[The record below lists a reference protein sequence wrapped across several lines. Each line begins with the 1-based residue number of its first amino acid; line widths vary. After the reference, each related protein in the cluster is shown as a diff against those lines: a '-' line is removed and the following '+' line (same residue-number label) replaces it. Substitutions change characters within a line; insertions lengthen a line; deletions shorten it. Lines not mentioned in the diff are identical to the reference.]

1 MRGALPWRNAVA
13 PRHNAQRS
21 ALRCLQ
27 QLQLSLTLH
36 RASVYTQIITTILA
50 HRLKRTSQNCYKR
63 LARDTL
69 GIKSPADIAAYP
81 ALYEL
86 VQRHYPDLASSGIDA
101 WLLNPIFSADVTWS
115 EWKRYLTKQGRSIV
129 DAALQQFKAAV
140 GPYQDWMQLGWIEIY
155 DDVKLGGQG
164 VRALRHIHMPT
175 SRAKDAQRDLEA
187 SIAVVAA
194 DLHCSSSP
202 ECVLDKSGTREL
214 DPTYLVQLDRQRVFD
229 ASHHWLGKINH
240 LPDRLCNLRLTSSG
254 KLVQIKPIAAGDA
267 LTFDYDVD
275 YWVYQL
281 SGMELADW
289 LVSDSVQSNRGT
301 LDLFRQMHD
310 SVLDYTSLLSCD
322 WVKRRPVVWSEL
334 ERESWMGDLAEYL
347 EARR

>member
-1 MRGALPWRNAVA
+1 
-13 PRHNAQRS
+13 
-21 ALRCLQ
+21 
-27 QLQLSLTLH
+27 
-36 RASVYTQIITTILA
+36 
-50 HRLKRTSQNCYKR
+50 
-63 LARDTL
+63 
-69 GIKSPADIAAYP
+69 
-81 ALYEL
+81 
-86 VQRHYPDLASSGIDA
+86 
-101 WLLNPIFSADVTWS
+101 
-115 EWKRYLTKQGRSIV
+115 
-129 DAALQQFKAAV
+129 
-140 GPYQDWMQLGWIEIY
+140 
-155 DDVKLGGQG
+155 
-164 VRALRHIHMPT
+164 
-175 SRAKDAQRDLEA
+175 
-187 SIAVVAA
+187 
-194 DLHCSSSP
+194 
-202 ECVLDKSGTREL
+202 
-214 DPTYLVQLDRQRVFD
+214 VFD